1 MGTLLNP
8 MVHQQF
14 PIFLAIRFRRTH
26 ISLNSFDVFPQP
38 SQDGVVMI
46 LSQDA
51 DGMPFYL
58 KQQWCVGEGQRLAW
72 TKAWSMQR
80 RVQFKKRLCLN
91 VGRGQERTDVR

>member
-1 MGTLLNP
+1 MSENGYPLNP
-8 MVHQQF
+8 MAHQQF
-14 PIFLAIRFRRTH
+14 PTFLAIRVGRTR
-26 ISLNSFDVFPQP
+26 ISFDVFPQP

-72 TKAWSMQR
+72 TKAWPMQPWVR
-80 RVQFKKRLCLN
+80 FLTIALN
-91 VGRGQERTDVR
+91 